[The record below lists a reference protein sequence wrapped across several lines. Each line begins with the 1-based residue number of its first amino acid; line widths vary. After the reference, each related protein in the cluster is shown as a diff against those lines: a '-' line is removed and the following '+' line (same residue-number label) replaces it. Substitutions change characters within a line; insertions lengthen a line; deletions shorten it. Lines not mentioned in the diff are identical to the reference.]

1 MADVTPD
8 RGAALRA
15 ERADMLAF
23 CAGLEPAEW
32 RMDSLAEGWRI
43 QDVVA
48 HMGTGCRAMFSP
60 AAAKMVR
67 TNDIEAANDLMVDTR
82 RDRSAQEVLGEY
94 RRWSGVAAVLFPL
107 VARGPVAGV
116 RVPLGEL
123 GRFPLRVLT
132 GAMVFDH
139 HTHLRHDMA
148 PALGRPV
155 PGTDANRMT
164 VVLEWMMAVLS
175 NQLCAASPE
184 WLDRPLAITLTGPGG
199 GTWRVASN
207 GSVAPGSAD
216 GSAAQITGVALEF
229 PAWGT
234 RRAGWRDRDVRIN
247 GDNDYAAT
255 FLDCVNVV

>member
-8 RGAALRA
+8 RGAAFEA

-32 RMDSLAEGWRI
+32 RMDSRAEGWRI
-43 QDVVA
+43 HDVVA
-48 HMGTGCRAMFSP
+48 HMGTGCHALFSP

-67 TNDIEAANDLMVDTR
+67 SNDIEAANDLMVDTR
-82 RDRSAQEVLGEY
+82 RDRSAPDVFAEY
-94 RRWSGVAAVLFPL
+94 RRWSAVVAVVFPL
-107 VARGPVAGV
+107 MARGPLAGV

-148 PALGRPV
+148 PALGRPA
-155 PGTDANRMT
+155 PGTDANRMG

-175 NQLCAASPE
+175 NQVRAATPA

-199 GTWRVASN
+199 GTWRVAPD
-207 GSVAPGSAD
+207 GSVTPGSAD
-216 GSAAQITGVALEF
+216 ASAAQITGLALEF
-229 PAWGT
+229 PEWGT
-234 RRAGWRDRDVRIN
+234 RRASWRDRDVRIS
-247 GDNDYAAT
+247 GDADYAAA
-255 FLDCVNVV
+255 FLDTVNVV

>member
-8 RGAALRA
+8 SCAAFKA

-23 CAGLEPAEW
+23 CEGLDPAEW
-32 RMDSLAEGWRI
+32 RMDSRAQGWRI
-43 QDVVA
+43 HDVVA

-60 AAAKMVR
+60 SAAKMVR

-82 RDRSAQEVLGEY
+82 RDRPAPDVLAEY
-94 RRWSGVAAVLFPL
+94 RRWSGVVAVVFPL
-107 VARGPVAGV
+107 MARRPLGGLHM
-116 RVPLGEL
+116 PLGEL

-148 PALGRPV
+148 PALGRPA
-155 PGTDANRMT
+155 PGTDANRMS

-175 NQLCAASPE
+175 NQMRAAAPA

-199 GTWRVASN
+199 GTWRVAP
-207 GSVAPGSAD
+207 GGRVAPGSTD

-229 PAWGT
+229 PEWGT
-234 RRAGWRDRDVRIN
+234 QRSGWRDRDVRIT
-247 GDNDYAAT
+247 GDIDYATA
-255 FLDCVNVV
+255 FLDTVNVV